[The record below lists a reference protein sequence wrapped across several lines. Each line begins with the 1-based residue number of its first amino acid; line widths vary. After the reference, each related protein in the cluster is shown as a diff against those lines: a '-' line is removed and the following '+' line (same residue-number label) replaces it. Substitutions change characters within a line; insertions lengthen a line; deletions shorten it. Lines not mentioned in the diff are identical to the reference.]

1 MLDFNTKREILRNL
15 RSKRNKNKLLWL
27 PCVIAE
33 LFVKLWYAVVCS
45 IDMALSD
52 KEGNFLGLKMRKS
65 AKAKSRKK
73 DDIVHVKKPFLGRV
87 LSAVLAFSFV
97 FMMVPELGMLE
108 MRTYAAN
115 EVATQDFEH
124 DGVWY
129 SAVPGM
135 TGYYYKFEDYFD
147 ALSITV
153 PSVTATLAYQS
164 AKIEWEPPAGHTGIS
179 DITYTVGYKKNNA
192 SKRVEEGV
200 SETEYI
206 FDSKVLIET
215 GVNYSFF
222 VIPTTKLYCYT
233 WVEKKSATVVDGETV
248 IETKQVFEQTN
259 TLGVVE
265 GIATETIDS
274 GKVDKYIENPPTPEW
289 KLTDSSVILSW
300 SHSATDNTT
309 SHNLPYGYM
318 VYRASWNS
326 KNAKYDDYEL
336 VEGSP
341 FEAGRYL
348 NRDTNEIVFSD
359 NNIMGGSQYIY
370 FVVAYRD
377 LFGGTEYKKGKAGI
391 IQSEDEFGNPNKTEP
406 ILIPPSRVSEMS
418 VVSNRKDT
426 LTVTWKDPV
435 NSNVDDY
442 LLYRS
447 EIDFTEEY
455 INQFVVTD
463 ENGDPVKDAN
473 GKTICKYWDE
483 ENRTYDYFTF
493 INDMI
498 NEGKAG
504 KLEIND
510 KKNNRHNDTYDP
522 IENKIANDKTYY
534 YYLIP
539 YVNADK
545 SGIKKLYGPMKS
557 ASGAINAALQPPQ
570 LDVPVT
576 EDGKVT
582 LKWKEVPNA
591 DGYTIYIFKEK
602 HYNNSNK
609 GLGSLGTIDVGKV
622 TTYTFDGLLNGDTY
636 TYQVQAYT
644 NVETS
649 ASDNLKSPWSN
660 PRTITVGE
668 TLGIPQDVK
677 VTTKDGQNTITWS
690 GVDGAEGYYLYYR
703 CNGGSLKHFDLTKE
717 SFTHTGLQNGDF
729 YEYYVVAYKVIDKS
743 YDPNQGGKEQI
754 VKSEPSVTVT
764 IVVGDTLDAPKD
776 FAVTTEDG
784 VAHLSWTKVNG
795 AEGYIIEA
803 SGSGHGVK
811 EIDVSKE
818 KYDHIDLENG
828 DSWTYRVRA
837 YKTVNGKRDYSVYTR
852 SITVVIGISLNAPL
866 DLTATAGNR
875 QIDLSWTAVKGAEGY
890 IVYLYDDFTM
900 EYEPLTV
907 TSKTTY
913 SHVGLKNG
921 KGYTYM
927 VAAFKTSNGERH
939 IGEYSMAVTAIPTTG
954 SITDIDHTLNIK
966 GTTPYGISHSEYISA
981 KTNHDAFS
989 ESVDV
994 YITTNQESTKAVK
1007 DVLKHYANGL
1017 SSFIIY
1023 PFDISV
1029 YKENTLIKVD
1039 PEDGYTVTMT
1049 IPIPDKLIA
1058 YRDYLTVVHINENL
1072 VENIEET
1079 EWYEIQDQRLEVL
1092 PCAILEIDNVWCVQF
1107 VCSNFSPYAFVI
1119 YKEHINDVSSGGG
1132 VMDGS
1137 FAGTFNS
1144 GMLLLT
1150 SLPDILPNNKK
1161 LTVVE
1166 SKKRYRI
1173 KKVTRK

>member
-1 MLDFNTKREILRNL
+1 MLNFNTKKEILRSL
-15 RSKRNKNKLLWL
+15 RAKRNKNKLLWL

-33 LFVKLWYAVVCS
+33 LCVKLWYAVVCS

-52 KEGNFLGLKMRKS
+52 KNGNFLGVKMRKS
-65 AKAKSRKK
+65 EKTKKRKK
-73 DDIVHVKKPFLGRV
+73 DDIVHVKKPFFGRV

-97 FMMVPELGMLE
+97 FMMVPELGMLDLGVFAAYDTSVYKKLDE
-108 MRTYAAN
+108 LVTGRAVDSDIGYLFVGSEYAKVRTATVTNVNAIFADGCVKVTWNKPEGFDGITNSNIHYLVEYTGNNITNSVVCNNNTFIILEDLLDNCEYTITITPRIKISTYKAAYTLDTEGERVPTVDPDDNKQLYDSDGAQYVQSEIRYSVSGYAN
-115 EVATQDFEH
+115 VR
-124 DGVWY
+124 
-129 SAVPGM
+129 
-135 TGYYYKFEDYFD
+135 
-147 ALSITV
+147 IT
-153 PSVTATLAYQS
+153 PSVTLTS
-164 AKIEWEPPAGHTGIS
+164 AE
-179 DITYTVGYKKNNA
+179 YNA
-192 SKRVEEGV
+192 ASEEV
-200 SETEYI
+200 H
-206 FDSKVLIET
+206 
-215 GVNYSFF
+215 
-222 VIPTTKLYCYT
+222 
-233 WVEKKSATVVDGETV
+233 
-248 IETKQVFEQTN
+248 
-259 TLGVVE
+259 
-265 GIATETIDS
+265 
-274 GKVDKYIENPPTPEW
+274 
-289 KLTDSSVILSW
+289 LTW
-300 SHSATDNTT
+300 SHSGRQVTT
-309 SHNLPYGYM
+309 GDPVYGYAI
-318 VYRASWNS
+318 YRAEVDSS
-326 KNAKYDDYEL
+326 GATGDYEL
-336 VEGSP
+336 IASHSFVSLNSSNDGVTAE
-341 FEAGRYL
+341 FTDDEIEFGR
-348 NRDTNEIVFSD
+348 
-359 NNIMGGSQYIY
+359 IY
-370 FVVAYRD
+370 KYYVIAYTD
-377 LFGGTEYKKGKAGI
+377 MFGGTEYAENQAGI
-391 IQSEDEFGNPNKTEP
+391 VTSDTTNPPKESVP
-406 ILIPPSRVSEMS
+406 IPPSKIVNFE
-418 VVSNRKDT
+418 VVSNGVDGFDISWRA
-426 LTVTWKDPV
+426 PN
-435 NSNVDDY
+435 NSNVDGY
-442 LLYRS
+442 FLYRS
-447 EIDFTEEY
+447 ETKLDLSAIKDIKNEDGTLKYVDDETGDVLYHKYFQDIEY
-455 INQFVVTD
+455 EGVV
-463 ENGDPVKDAN
+463 K
-473 GKTICKYWDE
+473 
-483 ENRTYDYFTF
+483 R
-493 INDMI
+493 
-498 NEGKAG
+498 
-504 KLEIND
+504 L
-510 KKNNRHNDTYDP
+510 P
-522 IENKIANDKTYY
+522 ISGTSCEDVNKIPTNPLVNDKTYH
-534 YYLIP
+534 YYLYP
-539 YVNADK
+539 YVNASK
-545 SGIKKLYGPMKS
+545 GSLQLFGPVEYKFGIIAS
-557 ASGAINAALQPPQ
+557 ALARPQ
-570 LDVPVT
+570 WDSVTT
-576 EDGKVT
+576 EDGKIT

-591 DGYTIYIFKEK
+591 DGYTIYIIKDK
-602 HYNNSNK
+602 NYTGSHS
-609 GLGSLGTIDVGKV
+609 GLGFQEAIDVGKV
-622 TTYTFDGLLNGDTY
+622 TTYTFDGLLNGDKY
-636 TYQVQAYT
+636 SYQIQAYS
-644 NVETS
+644 NVATS
-649 ASDNLKSPWSN
+649 DSDKLVSELSAVK
-660 PRTITVGE
+660 TITVGE

-703 CNGGSLKHFDLTKE
+703 CNGGSWKYFDVTKE
-717 SFTHTGLQNGDF
+717 NFTHTGLQNGDF
-729 YEYYVVAYKVIDKS
+729 YEYYVIAYKVIDKS

-754 VKSEPSVTVT
+754 VKGEKSVTVS
-764 IVVGDTLDAPKD
+764 IVVGDILDAPKD

-828 DSWTYRVRA
+828 DVWTYRVRA
-837 YKTVNGKRDYSVYTR
+837 YKTVNGKRDYSDYTR
-852 SITVVIGISLNAPL
+852 AITVIIGISLNAPL

-875 QIDLSWTAVKGAEGY
+875 QIDLSWTAVDGAEGY
-890 IVYLYDDFTM
+890 IVYLYDEDTM

-907 TSKTTY
+907 TSKTSY

-921 KGYTYM
+921 KTYKYM

-1017 SSFIIY
+1017 KSFIIF

>member
-52 KEGNFLGLKMRKS
+52 KNGNFLGLKMRKS

-97 FMMVPELGMLE
+97 FMMVPELGIMDLSVF
-108 MRTYAAN
+108 AALDLTAQGYTN
-115 EVATQDFEH
+115 VVGN
-124 DGVWY
+124 DGF
-129 SAVPGM
+129 
-135 TGYYYKFEDYFD
+135 YYLTTEYNAAKNIAIPQFNKVVFAD
-147 ALSITV
+147 
-153 PSVTATLAYQS
+153 QS
-164 AKIEWEPPAGHTGIS
+164 AYIS
-179 DITYTVGYKKNNA
+179 WSHPNNA
-192 SKRVEEGV
+192 SGPNSYTYQVGYLCEGETQYVENAWAKTNYTFGTKDENMLL
-200 SETEYI
+200 
-206 FDSKVLIET
+206 DSKE
-215 GVNYSFF
+215 YEFF
-222 VIPTTKLYCYT
+222 VTPRIKLDTYTIKKDENNEYVKDDSGDYILEKNGTQIVSGTPKVTEANTPSASITKVDLVDIKYDGKAVVLT
-233 WVEKKSATVVDGETV
+233 WNHDAYNTMDGE
-248 IETKQVFEQTN
+248 
-259 TLGVVE
+259 
-265 GIATETIDS
+265 
-274 GKVDKYIENPPTPEW
+274 
-289 KLTDSSVILSW
+289 
-300 SHSATDNTT
+300 
-309 SHNLPYGYM
+309 LPYGYVVFRRTIDYSGNNPNPYKM
-318 VYRASWNS
+318 VGKPFSAASHKDNDTGLITYSDTTISMGNIYEYYVRA
-326 KNAKYDDYEL
+326 YTDM
-336 VEGSP
+336 
-341 FEAGRYL
+341 F
-348 NRDTNEIVFSD
+348 
-359 NNIMGGSQYIY
+359 GGSDYVEKQPGI
-370 FVVAYRD
+370 VD
-377 LFGGTEYKKGKAGI
+377 SGDDTEYP
-391 IQSEDEFGNPNKTEP
+391 ET
-406 ILIPPSRVSEMS
+406 LTIPLPPARVPSMEVT
-418 VVSNRKDT
+418 SNEKDT
-426 LTVTWKDPV
+426 LTVTWKKPN
-435 NSNVDDY
+435 NSNVDGYY
-442 LLYRS
+442 LFRS
-447 EIDFTEEY
+447 EEEFTIDYVKSIT
-455 INQFVVTD
+455 I
-463 ENGDPVKDAN
+463 KDADGN
-473 GKTICKYWDE
+473 DVLDSEGKVQYKYWDKE
-483 ENRTYDYFTF
+483 TETF
-493 INDMI
+493 NYYAFLVDM
-498 NEGKAG
+498 ELGGKA
-504 KLEIND
+504 KSLVPNEPLKYDDKYKKDNQLKND
-510 KKNNRHNDTYDP
+510 V
-522 IENKIANDKTYY
+522 TYY

-539 YVNADK
+539 YVDADTEY
-545 SGIKKLYGPMKS
+545 KKLYGPMTYKP
-557 ASGAINAALQPPQ
+557 GCINAALQPPQ

-602 HYNNSNK
+602 NYNNSNK